1 MGDQVNDQDGQG
13 ENKIWLVPDDLQ
25 AVRLDGFLRQC
36 LPHLSRQEVHRA
48 IVEKFFLVNG
58 RVARKGD
65 RLHGGDRL
73 SFVGPA
79 DLLSD
84 APPPARQL
92 EIPIIYEDDSLLA
105 VDKPAG
111 VATHGFSGRD
121 RATLANFLA
130 AQRPALRNIGKSRW
144 EPGLVHRLDIETS
157 GVVLVAKTQTVFDRL
172 SEQFRRREIK
182 KTYLALVWGQP
193 IERGTIELALAHD
206 RGDRRRMVAVQHPER
221 STDRRIWRATT
232 HYRVVA
238 TAGGLSLL
246 EVEMETGVTHQIRV
260 QLSSNGYP
268 IVGDTLYGADYPER
282 FGLARHFLHARSLS
296 LLHPASGKPINI
308 VAELAVEL
316 REVLQ
321 RIGMPV

>member
-1 MGDQVNDQDGQG
+1 MGDQVNGND
-13 ENKIWLVPDDLQ
+13 ENQIWLVPDDLQ
-25 AVRLDGFLRQC
+25 AVRLDGFVRQC

-48 IVEKFFLVNG
+48 IAEKFFLLNG

-65 RLHGGDRL
+65 SLNGGDRL
-73 SFVGPA
+73 CFVGPA

-92 EIPIIYEDDSLLA
+92 EIPIIYEDDSLLV

-130 AQRPALRNIGKSRW
+130 ALRPGLLNIGKSRW

-157 GVVLVAKTQTVFDRL
+157 GVVLVAKTQAVFDRL
-172 SEQFRRREIK
+172 REQFRRREIK

-206 RGDRRRMVAVQHPER
+206 RGDRRRMVAVQHRER
-221 STDRRIWRATT
+221 SADRRVWQAITR
-232 HYRVVA
+232 YRVIA
-238 TAGGLSLL
+238 TASGMSLL

-260 QLSSNGYP
+260 HLSSNGYP

-282 FGLARHFLHARSLS
+282 FGLARHCLHASSLT
-296 LLHPASGKPINI
+296 LRHPASGQLLCVDAQLP
-308 VAELAVEL
+308 VEL

-321 RIGMPV
+321 RIEMAV

>member
-1 MGDQVNDQDGQG
+1 MGDQVNGQD
-13 ENKIWLVPDDLQ
+13 ENQIWLVPDDLQ

-48 IVEKFFLVNG
+48 IAEDFFLLNG

-65 RLHGGDRL
+65 RLNGGDRL
-73 SFVGPA
+73 CFVGPA

-105 VDKPAG
+105 VGKPAG
-111 VATHGFSGRD
+111 VATHGFSGRA

-130 AQRPALRNIGKSRW
+130 AQRPGLLNIGKSRW

-157 GVVLVAKTQTVFDRL
+157 GVVLVAKTQAVFDRL
-172 SEQFRRREIK
+172 REQFRRREIR

-206 RGDRRRMVAVQHPER
+206 SGDRRRMVAVQHRER
-221 STDRRIWRATT
+221 SAGRRVWRAITR
-232 HYRVVA
+232 YRVIA
-238 TAGGLSLL
+238 TASGMSLL

-260 QLSSNGYP
+260 HLSSNGYP

-282 FGLARHFLHARSLS
+282 FGLARHGLHASSLT
-296 LLHPASGKPINI
+296 LRHPASGQLLCVDAQLP
-308 VAELAVEL
+308 VEL

-321 RIGMPV
+321 RIEMAV

>member
-1 MGDQVNDQDGQG
+1 MGDQANGQD

-48 IVEKFFLVNG
+48 IADNFFLLNG
-58 RVARKGD
+58 RVVRKGD
-65 RLHGGDRL
+65 RVSGGDRL

-92 EIPIIYEDDSLLA
+92 EIPIIYEDESMLA

-130 AQRPALRNIGKSRW
+130 AQRPGLLNIGKSRW

-157 GVVLVAKTQTVFDRL
+157 GVVLVAKTQVRL
-172 SEQFRRREIK
+172 RSLREQFRRREITK
-182 KTYLALVWGQP
+182 IYLALVWGQP
-193 IERGTIELALAHD
+193 LERGTIELALAHD
-206 RGDRRRMVAVQHPER
+206 RRRPAPHGCGGAARAQHQ
-221 STDRRIWRATT
+221 TGGFGGRRPITM
-232 HYRVVA
+232 
-238 TAGGLSLL
+238 SLPL
-246 EVEMETGVTHQIRV
+246 
-260 QLSSNGYP
+260 
-268 IVGDTLYGADYPER
+268 
-282 FGLARHFLHARSLS
+282 
-296 LLHPASGKPINI
+296 PA
-308 VAELAVEL
+308 A
-316 REVLQ
+316 
-321 RIGMPV
+321 

>member
-1 MGDQVNDQDGQG
+1 MGDQVEGG
-13 ENKIWLVPDDLQ
+13 ENQSWLVPDGAQ

-36 LPHLSRQEVHRA
+36 LPHLSRQELHRA
-48 IVEKFFLVNG
+48 IAENLFLHNG

-65 RLHGGDRL
+65 RVSGGDRL

-79 DLLSD
+79 NMLSG
-84 APPPARQL
+84 APPPAPQL
-92 EIPIIYEDDSLLA
+92 EIRIIYEDESILA

-111 VATHGFSGRD
+111 LPTHGFSGRHG
-121 RATLANFLA
+121 ATLANFLA
-130 AQRPALRNIGKSRW
+130 AQRPGILNVGRSRW

-157 GVVLVAKTQTVFDRL
+157 GVVLVAKTQFAFDQLR
-172 SEQFRRREIK
+172 EQFRRREIK

-206 RGDRRRMVAVQHPER
+206 RSDRHRMVAVQHPER
-221 STDRRIWRATT
+221 STGRRIWRATT
-232 HYRVVA
+232 HYHVVA

-260 QLSSNGYP
+260 HLSSNGYP
-268 IVGDTLYGADYPER
+268 IVGDRLYGADYPES
-282 FGLARHFLHARSLS
+282 FGLARHFLHALS
-296 LLHPASGKPINI
+296 LTLRHPACGQLVSIDAQLPN
-308 VAELAVEL
+308 EL

-321 RIGMPV
+321 RIGMPY

>member
-1 MGDQVNDQDGQG
+1 MGDQVNGQD
-13 ENKIWLVPDDLQ
+13 ENQIWLVPDDLQ

-48 IVEKFFLVNG
+48 IAEDFFLLNG

-65 RLHGGDRL
+65 RLNGGDRL
-73 SFVGPA
+73 CFVGPA

-111 VATHGFSGRD
+111 VATHGFSGRA

-130 AQRPALRNIGKSRW
+130 AQRPGLLNIGKSRW

-157 GVVLVAKTQTVFDRL
+157 GVVLVAKTQAVFDRL
-172 SEQFRRREIK
+172 REQFRRREIK

-206 RGDRRRMVAVQHPER
+206 RGDRRRMVAVQHRER
-221 STDRRIWRATT
+221 SAGRRVWRAITR
-232 HYRVVA
+232 YRVIA
-238 TAGGLSLL
+238 TASGMSLL

-260 QLSSNGYP
+260 HLSSNGYP

-282 FGLARHFLHARSLS
+282 FGLARHCLHASSLT
-296 LLHPASGKPINI
+296 LRHPASGQLLCVDAQLP
-308 VAELAVEL
+308 VEL

-321 RIGMPV
+321 RIEMAV

>member
-1 MGDQVNDQDGQG
+1 MGDQVNGQD
-13 ENKIWLVPDDLQ
+13 ENQIWLVPDDLQ

-48 IVEKFFLVNG
+48 IAEDFFLLNG

-65 RLHGGDRL
+65 RLNGGDRL
-73 SFVGPA
+73 CFVGPA

-111 VATHGFSGRD
+111 VATHGFSGRA

-130 AQRPALRNIGKSRW
+130 AQRPGLLNIGKSRW

-157 GVVLVAKTQTVFDRL
+157 GVVLVAKTQAVFDRL
-172 SEQFRRREIK
+172 REQFRRREIR

-206 RGDRRRMVAVQHPER
+206 RGDRRRMVAVQHRER
-221 STDRRIWRATT
+221 SAGRRVWRAITR
-232 HYRVVA
+232 YRVIA
-238 TAGGLSLL
+238 TASGMSLL

-260 QLSSNGYP
+260 HLSSNGYP

-282 FGLARHFLHARSLS
+282 FGLARHCLHASSLT
-296 LLHPASGKPINI
+296 LRHPASGQLLCVDAQLP
-308 VAELAVEL
+308 VEL

-321 RIGMPV
+321 RIEMAV

>member
-1 MGDQVNDQDGQG
+1 MNGQD
-13 ENKIWLVPDDLQ
+13 ENQIWLVPDDLQ

-48 IVEKFFLVNG
+48 IAEDFFLLNG

-65 RLHGGDRL
+65 RLNGGDRL
-73 SFVGPA
+73 CFVGPA

-111 VATHGFSGRD
+111 VATHGFSGRA

-130 AQRPALRNIGKSRW
+130 AQRPGLLNIGKSRW

-157 GVVLVAKTQTVFDRL
+157 GVVLVAKTQAVFDRL
-172 SEQFRRREIK
+172 REQFRRREIR

-206 RGDRRRMVAVQHPER
+206 SGDRRRMVAVQHRER
-221 STDRRIWRATT
+221 SAGRRVWRAITR
-232 HYRVVA
+232 YRVIA
-238 TAGGLSLL
+238 TASGMSLL

-260 QLSSNGYP
+260 HLSSNGYP

-282 FGLARHFLHARSLS
+282 FGLARHCLHASSLT
-296 LLHPASGKPINI
+296 LRHPASGQLLCVDAQLP
-308 VAELAVEL
+308 VEL

-321 RIGMPV
+321 RIEMAV

>member
-1 MGDQVNDQDGQG
+1 MGDQVNGQD
-13 ENKIWLVPDDLQ
+13 ENQIWLVPDDLQ
-25 AVRLDGFLRQC
+25 AVRLDGFVRRC

-48 IVEKFFLVNG
+48 IAEKFFLLNG

-65 RLHGGDRL
+65 SLNGGDRL
-73 SFVGPA
+73 CFVGPA

-92 EIPIIYEDDSLLA
+92 EIPIIYEDDSLLV

-121 RATLANFLA
+121 RATLANYLA
-130 AQRPALRNIGKSRW
+130 AQRPGLLNIGKSRW

-157 GVVLVAKTQTVFDRL
+157 GVVLVAKTQAVFDRL
-172 SEQFRRREIK
+172 REQFRRREIK

-206 RGDRRRMVAVQHPER
+206 RGDRRRMVAVQHRER
-221 STDRRIWRATT
+221 SADRRVWQAITR
-232 HYRVVA
+232 YRVIA
-238 TAGGLSLL
+238 TASGMSLL

-260 QLSSNGYP
+260 HLSSNGYP

-282 FGLARHFLHARSLS
+282 FGLVRHCLHASSLT
-296 LLHPASGKPINI
+296 LRHPASGQLLCVDAQLP
-308 VAELAVEL
+308 VEL

-321 RIGMPV
+321 RIEMAV

>member
-1 MGDQVNDQDGQG
+1 MGDQVEGG
-13 ENKIWLVPDDLQ
+13 ENQSWLVPDGAQ

-36 LPHLSRQEVHRA
+36 LPHLSRQELHRA
-48 IVEKFFLVNG
+48 IAENLFLHNG

-65 RLHGGDRL
+65 RVSGGDRL

-79 DLLSD
+79 DMLSD
-84 APPPARQL
+84 APPPAPQL
-92 EIPIIYEDDSLLA
+92 EITIIYEDESILA

-111 VATHGFSGRD
+111 LPTHGFSGRD
-121 RATLANFLA
+121 GATLANFLA
-130 AQRPALRNIGKSRW
+130 AQRPGILNVGTSRW

-157 GVVLVAKTQTVFDRL
+157 GVVLIAKTQAAFDALR
-172 SEQFRRREIK
+172 EQFRRREIK

-221 STDRRIWRATT
+221 STDRRLWRATT
-232 HYRVVA
+232 HYHVVA
-238 TAGGLSLL
+238 SAGGLSLL

-260 QLSSNGYP
+260 HLSSNGYP
-268 IVGDTLYGADYPER
+268 IVGDSLYGADYPES
-282 FGLARHFLHARSLS
+282 FGLARHFLHARRLT
-296 LLHPASGKPINI
+296 LRHPASGQLFSID
-308 VAELAVEL
+308 AELANEL

-321 RIGMPV
+321 RIGMPH

>member
-1 MGDQVNDQDGQG
+1 MGDQVEGG
-13 ENKIWLVPDDLQ
+13 ENQSWLVPDGAQ

-36 LPHLSRQEVHRA
+36 LPHLSRQELHRA
-48 IVEKFFLVNG
+48 IAENLFLHNG

-65 RLHGGDRL
+65 RVGGGDRL

-79 DLLSD
+79 DMLSG
-84 APPPARQL
+84 APPPAPQL
-92 EIPIIYEDDSLLA
+92 EITIIYEDESILA

-111 VATHGFSGRD
+111 LPTHGFSGRD
-121 RATLANFLA
+121 GATLANFLA
-130 AQRPALRNIGKSRW
+130 AQRPGILNVGTSRW

-157 GVVLVAKTQTVFDRL
+157 GVVLIAKTQSAFDSLR
-172 SEQFRRREIK
+172 EQFRRREIK

-232 HYRVVA
+232 HYHVVA

-246 EVEMETGVTHQIRV
+246 EVEMDTGVTHQIRV
-260 QLSSNGYP
+260 HLSSNGYP
-268 IVGDTLYGADYPER
+268 IVGDSLYGADYPES
-282 FGLARHFLHARSLS
+282 FGLARHFLHARSLTVR
-296 LLHPASGKPINI
+296 HPESGQIFSI
-308 VAELAVEL
+308 DAELAVEL
-316 REVLQ
+316 RGVLQ
-321 RIGMPV
+321 RIGMPH